1 MDYAFLGKNIKL
13 ARIEK
18 NFTQEQ
24 LAQQIGCSTVFISEI
39 EKAKKR
45 PSLETL
51 HKISMA
57 LDVGTDE
64 LFYGKTSPIESSQM
78 MRITELLNNR
88 TPKELSLARQ
98 LLEVLFQNLDN
109 AASIDAA
116 EDTEAASE
124 A

>member
-1 MDYAFLGKNIKL
+1 MDYAFLGKNIRL

-24 LAQQIGCSTVFISEI
+24 LAQQIGCSTVFISEM

-51 HKISMA
+51 HKISVA
-57 LDVGTDE
+57 LGVGTDE
-64 LFYGKTSPIESSQM
+64 LFYGKSSPIESAQM

-88 TPKELSLARQ
+88 TPKELALARQ
-98 LLEVLFQNLDN
+98 LLEVLFQNLD
-109 AASIDAA
+109 
-116 EDTEAASE
+116 EDTASHIAE
-124 A
+124 

>member
-51 HKISMA
+51 HKISRA

-64 LFYGKTSPIESSQM
+64 LFYGKASPIESSQM

-98 LLEVLFQNLDN
+98 LLEVLFQNLDDT
-109 AASIDAA
+109 AFHETEEA
-116 EDTEAASE
+116 EAVSE
-124 A
+124 

>member
-13 ARIEK
+13 ARIEN

-57 LDVGTDE
+57 LGVGTDE

-88 TPKELSLARQ
+88 TPQELSLARQ
-98 LLEVLFQNLDN
+98 LLEVLFQNLDDK
-109 AASIDAA
+109 AFH
-116 EDTEAASE
+116 EAADSPSVE
-124 A
+124 AAQ